1 MSTPNRGL
9 SAKEA
14 EILASIV
21 VPSESD
27 PKKPEFPP
35 WGPKFPATPTYKIK
49 VPGFSNVW
57 LKDESVN
64 KYGGT
69 HKDRLAWE
77 VVILYRN
84 FLLAKRR
91 RQQKGS
97 LPTFSIISS
106 GSAAIAI
113 GRMLKDYGL
122 PRLKVLVD
130 KNLDPKIDDAIK
142 NSHCDVFKTDL
153 ARKPLSPL
161 EILILTHNEDG
172 FDLTSNQG
180 TGLEI
185 GNFDWFSYEVLNNS
199 SDYCFIPFGTGTIF
213 EKILEINK
221 LEVAYAK
228 HDPRFSGDI
237 KILRNCNFMGA
248 TSNNPHTKAD
258 KLFAHHLPF
267 PKIDEEWIRF
277 YIKSGFCGSQTG
289 IYYLGEKHLD
299 QAMEITESQG
309 INCEPSEIAGLALML
324 QLKDKL
330 PKDKKMLIIN
340 TGKTKLEFDESEF
353 ALTR

>member
-1 MSTPNRGL
+1 MPL
-9 SAKEA
+9 SQKE
-14 EILASIV
+14 EKIIRLIK
-21 VPSESD
+21 VPSENN

-35 WGPKFPATPTYKIK
+35 WGPKFPATPTYKIE

-57 LKDESVN
+57 LKDESIN
-64 KYGGT
+64 LYSGT

-84 FLLAKRR
+84 FLLAKKRG
-91 RQQKGS
+91 QQKRP

-113 GRMLKDYGL
+113 GRMLKHYGL

-130 KNLDPKIDDAIK
+130 KNLDPKTYQSIEK
-142 NSHCDVFKTDL
+142 SHCDVFKTDL
-153 ARKPLSPL
+153 ARKPLSSL

-180 TGLEI
+180 AGVEI
-185 GNFDWFSYEVLNNS
+185 GNYDWFSYEVINHS
-199 SDYCFIPFGTGTIF
+199 PDYCFIPFGTGTIF
-213 EKILEINK
+213 SKILEINK
-221 LEVAYAK
+221 LEVGYGK
-228 HDPRFSGDI
+228 GDPRFRGDTN
-237 KILRNCNFMGA
+237 ILRNCNFMGA

-277 YIKSGFCGSQTG
+277 YIISGFCGPETG
-289 IYYLGEKHLD
+289 VYHTEEMYLE
-299 QAMEITESQG
+299 QAMRIATSQEVD
-309 INCEPSEIAGLALML
+309 CEPSGIAGLALML
-324 QLKDKL
+324 QLKHKL

-340 TGKTKLEFDESEF
+340 TGKTRLLS
-353 ALTR
+353 TT